1 MKFSIDFI
9 AAAIVV
15 PKHAQP
21 KPAMKPISGTVS
33 MPQLGSSPKTIA
45 TSIGVQPNV
54 PARIAIHSAS
64 AVTSSS
70 VSTGA
75 ARIAS

>member
-1 MKFSIDFI
+1 M
-9 AAAIVV
+9 ATTMGT
-15 PKHAQP
+15 QP
-21 KPAMKPISGTVS
+21 KTLVRM
-33 MPQLGSSPKTIA
+33 
-45 TSIGVQPNV
+45 
-54 PARIAIHSAS
+54 AIQSAS

>member
-1 MKFSIDFI
+1 M
-9 AAAIVV
+9 
-15 PKHAQP
+15 
-21 KPAMKPISGTVS
+21 S

-45 TSIGVQPNV
+45 TSSGVHPYTLV
-54 PARIAIHSAS
+54 RIEIHSTS

-75 ARIAS
+75 ARMAS